1 MVVHFSDGSVWEEH
15 QQYEIIGYQGLTKPD
30 EEQDDEVKKQSL
42 AILRKWGF
50 PPEPIPCSYTG
61 RWFKTMMQCPSGRAF
76 YMDREAQKKHW
87 KKQKKE
93 ANDRSALAGQQV
105 QRLSPALAARGLACA
120 RSSRNRL
127 VGARNRQECNA

>member
-1 MVVHFSDGSVWEEH
+1 MGLEEDENADLGIVSASIIKLALAKDSRDNITAMVVHFSDGSVWEEH
-15 QQYEIIGYQGLTKPD
+15 QQDEIIGYQGLTKPD

-87 KKQKKE
+87 KKHKKVYNAWKEQQKK
-93 ANDRSALAGQQV
+93 
-105 QRLSPALAARGLACA
+105 
-120 RSSRNRL
+120 
-127 VGARNRQECNA
+127 